1 MNMNTRARV
10 HASSNR
16 ANEDKQEGEGV
27 ADRCRR
33 PFLFFSVARVHPL
46 SLSLLPFCG
55 EHTLRDATR
64 PDLCVFVESDRRRER
79 LAIPMLSSFSP
90 CFPFRDGTWKRCYDR

>member
-16 ANEDKQEGEGV
+16 ANEDKQEGEGLPIDV
-27 ADRCRR
+27 VV
-33 PFLFFSVARVHPL
+33 PFSSSPSPVFI
-46 SLSLLPFCG
+46 LSLLPFCG